1 MVKSF
6 VHGESSLPKTVAR
19 PESHRERILDAASEV
34 FLECGFEQSS
44 TAEIARRARISK
56 RELYSHFADKRA
68 LLGAVIAELQTS
80 IGSRM
85 DVRWSSSEDMETVL
99 RKSAAAIYDF
109 ILSERFGK
117 LVRIVA
123 AESYHDP
130 AVARQFFELGPLAG
144 RKATARYL
152 KAKMEEGQLRKADP
166 IKAADHFLDLVV
178 GAQLMTAVILGQV
191 SPAARKRDHVH
202 HAVEVFLRVY
212 GNPQAPR
219 GKRSTRKV
227 LKA

>member
-1 MVKSF
+1 
-6 VHGESSLPKTVAR
+6 LPKTVVR
-19 PESHRERILDAASEV
+19 QESHRERILDAASEV
-34 FLECGFEQSS
+34 FLECGFEQTS

-56 RELYSHFADKRA
+56 RELYSQFADKRS
-68 LLGAVIAELQTS
+68 LLAAVITELQTS
-80 IGSRM
+80 IRLQM

-99 RKSAAAIYDF
+99 RKSAVAIYDF

-152 KAKMEEGQLRKADP
+152 KAKMEEGKLRKADP
-166 IKAADHFLDLVV
+166 IKAADDFLDLVV

-191 SPAARKRDHVH
+191 EPAARKRDHIH
-202 HAVEVFLRVY
+202 HAVGVFLLIY
-212 GNPQAPR
+212 GKPQTSTA
-219 GKRSTRKV
+219 KRSATRQV
-227 LKA
+227 SR

>member
-1 MVKSF
+1 M
-6 VHGESSLPKTVAR
+6 PKIAAR
-19 PESHRERILDAASEV
+19 QESHRQRILDAASDV
-34 FLECGFEQSS
+34 FLECGFEQTS

-68 LLGAVIAELQTS
+68 LLAAVITELQNS
-80 IGSRM
+80 MQSRM
-85 DVRWSSSEDMETVL
+85 DVRWSSTEDMETVL
-99 RKSAAAIYDF
+99 RKSAAAIHDF

-144 RKATARYL
+144 RKATARFL
-152 KAKMEEGQLRKADP
+152 KGKMEEGKLRKADP
-166 IKAADHFLDLVV
+166 IKAADDFLDLVV

-191 SPAARKRDHVH
+191 DPAAKKRDHIH
-202 HAVEVFLRVY
+202 HSVGVFLMIYATQQKVPAR
-212 GNPQAPR
+212 
-219 GKRSTRKV
+219 RSPSRQGSKT
-227 LKA
+227 

>member
-1 MVKSF
+1 
-6 VHGESSLPKTVAR
+6 LPKTVAR
-19 PESHRERILDAASEV
+19 QESHRQRILDAASDV
-34 FLECGFEQSS
+34 FLECGFEQTS
-44 TAEIARRARISK
+44 TAEIASRARISK
-56 RELYSHFADKRA
+56 RELYAHFADKRA

-152 KAKMEEGQLRKADP
+152 KAKMEEGKLRKADP

-191 SPAARKRDHVH
+191 DPAARKRDHVH
-202 HAVEVFLRVY
+202 HSVEVFLMIYATRQTPI
-212 GNPQAPR
+212 GRRAPR
-219 GKRSTRKV
+219 KV
-227 LKA
+227 SKT